1 MDQPHPYKKPYPK
14 QDLMTIAS
22 CCTCVS
28 CRKRWISRT
37 LRSKTAKACSSWL
50 GCKIKA
56 SALLRAEQSLTTY
69 LHHEMPSLTCR
80 RSLMVFF
87 VSSHTKKDTRA
98 LPQQQ
103 TTDLQNH
110 CELLALSSGDRSGAG
125 LPLALGLLST
135 AYPLFQ
141 LHTTLPPPLPPF
153 SLLPVTCF
161 LHPAFLRRCLK
172 CR

>member
-1 MDQPHPYKKPYPK
+1 M
-14 QDLMTIAS
+14 LRS
-22 CCTCVS
+22 
-28 CRKRWISRT
+28 
-37 LRSKTAKACSSWL
+37 LRSKTDSAKACSTWL

-56 SALLRAEQSLTTY
+56 QALLRAEQSLTTY
-69 LHHEMPSLTCR
+69 LHHEMPSLPCR

-87 VSSHTKKDTRA
+87 IVSSHTKKDTRA
-98 LPQQQ
+98 DPQQQ
-103 TTDLQNH
+103 TTDCQNL

-125 LPLALGLLST
+125 QPLALGLLST

-153 SLLPVTCF
+153 SLVPVACF

-172 CR
+172 CG